1 MLILVRMA
9 KSNAINDAYPTGIAA
24 ARKVET
30 NMSSGTCRLLGGA
43 KTPRLVLGEW
53 PKDRPLDTAILWVL
67 KIACGLNFLFTRAWG
82 VVGKEAWTPSLPS
95 PVRDK
100 LSNHPFPNAGSHKS
114 PFWVIDNLAPTA

>member
-24 ARKVET
+24 AKKVET

-67 KIACGLNFLFTRAWG
+67 KIAWGLSSLIYALGAWS
-82 VVGKEAWTPSLPS
+82 GKRPGSPCSPS

-100 LSNHPFPNAGSHKS
+100 FSNHPFLTPGSHKS